1 MRRMPDSSGLP
12 MLSSTV
18 SNSRVTIAENL
29 TKEQYSG
36 SYLPKLSI
44 FSVTRDALN
53 PRMNTEILRKRLWT
67 IDHYRYRYGAKH
79 TYWVHFALQKYGK
92 KLWTYKLNYGLKAL
106 LFYNAYSQYQRYNKA
121 DAENYLSETERTVA
135 HRLPILFSTGAFAGA
150 CLLI

>member
-1 MRRMPDSSGLP
+1 MSVMPASSVSR
-12 MLSSTV
+12 MLSSMV
-18 SNSRVTIAENL
+18 SISMLTRAENL

-36 SYLPKLSI
+36 AYLPKLSI

-67 IDHYRYRYGAKH
+67 IDHYRFRYGAKH

-92 KLWTYKLNYGLKAL
+92 MLWTYKLNYGLKAV
-106 LFYNAYSQYQRYNKA
+106 LFYNAYSTYQAYNKA
-121 DAENYLSETERTVA
+121 DSEAFLGETERTVS
-135 HRLPILFSTGAFAGA
+135 HRIPVCFSTGVFAGA